1 MAKMYERYHI
11 PLKTVEARAARVPK
25 FVISRADNCVNCGRC
40 EKACIFGVH
49 NRSAS
54 DPRKMA
60 DPVNHFCKNC
70 FRCVAECPQGALAM
84 SEGEEYRSLGSGVWS
99 PLRITTIWNESE
111 TGKIPVLGAG
121 YRGKF
126 AGDGYDAMW
135 TDMSEIVRPTRD
147 GIHGREFISTSV
159 DIGRIPSFL
168 EFSSEGGLTTE
179 MPSLFEIPIPMTLD
193 LTMIDPCP
201 DNVVQGI
208 LIAARALGTLAF
220 IPIESMSQEL
230 PEGCEESLVP
240 IIPPGTVVSSEEFP
254 DGIRMIETV
263 ADGSWR
269 EDMGRLTEAHPDKVV
284 SVRIKAERGV
294 EDVVLEMLDMGVAV
308 ANIEYTDCAIEFGAD
323 GRHAKDSLQA
333 IHSKLVS
340 VGRRDEITII
350 SGGGLAA
357 AEHVPKSIICGADA
371 VRLGKAVMIALE
383 CRNCAECSMAK
394 CPIDLSS
401 ASTQWVSDR
410 ISNLVGAWRDQM
422 LEVLGAMG
430 LREVRRLRGEFGR
443 AIFFE
448 DLEKDLFSLLEG
460 GGRR

>member
-1 MAKMYERYHI
+1 MYERYHI
-11 PLKTVEARAARVPK
+11 PLKTVEARAPRVPK

-60 DPVNHFCKNC
+60 DPVSHFCKNC
-70 FRCVAECPQGALAM
+70 FRCVAECPQGALTM

-147 GIHGREFISTSV
+147 GIHGRESISTSV

-168 EFSSEGGLTTE
+168 EFSPEGGLATE
-179 MPSLFEIPIPMTLD
+179 MPPLFEIPIPMTLD
-193 LTMIDPCP
+193 LTMMDPCP
-201 DNVVQGI
+201 DNVAQGI
-208 LIAARALGTLAF
+208 LVAAQALGTLAF
-220 IPIESMSQEL
+220 IPFKSMSQGL
-230 PEGCEESLVP
+230 PQGCEENLVP
-240 IIPPGTVVSSEEFP
+240 MIPPGTVVSSEELP

-269 EDMGRLTEAHPDKVV
+269 EDMHRLTEAHPDKVV
-284 SVRIKAERGV
+284 SVRLKAERGV

-308 ANIEYTDCAIEFGAD
+308 ANIEYTDGAMEFGDD

-383 CRNCAECSMAK
+383 CRNCTECSLAK
-394 CPIDLSS
+394 CPIDISS
-401 ASTQWVSDR
+401 ASIQWVSDR
-410 ISNLVGAWRDQM
+410 VSNLVGAWRDQM

-443 AIFFE
+443 AIFFD
-448 DLEKDLFSLLEG
+448 DLEKDLSSSLG
-460 GGRR
+460 GGDVR